1 MIPTTENLMSPAG
14 GAPNTPAMG
23 GAIPPAMGG
32 AIPPAMGGAIPPA
45 VNPSDNRLD
54 AIMNTAGATTGMGGT
69 LPMSEDPML
78 EGMDTG
84 VVPEPTE
91 IVEGFASS
99 VMELTNGSVEGA
111 VSLLQS
117 TIDTLLSS
125 QSEDLAMGQ
134 DAGRI
139 EELLGG
145 LPV

>member
-1 MIPTTENLMSPAG
+1 MAMPPRPMPPMG
-14 GAPNTPAMG
+14 GAPNTPPMGGPPMG
-23 GAIPPAMGG
+23 GAMPP
-32 AIPPAMGGAIPPA
+32 P
-45 VNPSDNRLD
+45 VNPPVNRLD
-54 AIMNTAGATTGMGGT
+54 SLMNTAGPVTGMGG
-69 LPMSEDPML
+69 PPSIPEDPMMGADPMQ
-78 EGMDTG
+78 EEMDTVAAG
-84 VVPEPTE
+84 IEPQE

-125 QSEDLAMGQ
+125 QTEDPEMSQ
-134 DAGRI
+134 DAGRL

>member
-1 MIPTTENLMSPAG
+1 M
-14 GAPNTPAMG
+14 TP
-23 GAIPPAMGG
+23 INETP
-32 AIPPAMGGAIPPA
+32 
-45 VNPSDNRLD
+45 NRLD
-54 AIMNTAGATTGMGGT
+54 ALRGTAEMAGTPPPSPIGNTPPPSPIGNTP
-69 LPMSEDPML
+69 PMSPEMLSEVTSDPMIGGNPMM

-125 QSEDLAMGQ
+125 QSEDPAMGQ

>member
-1 MIPTTENLMSPAG
+1 MAMPPRPMPPMG
-14 GAPNTPAMG
+14 GAPNTPPMGGPPMG
-23 GAIPPAMGG
+23 GAMPP
-32 AIPPAMGGAIPPA
+32 P
-45 VNPSDNRLD
+45 VNPPVNRLD
-54 AIMNTAGATTGMGGT
+54 SLMNTAGPVTGMGGPPLT
-69 LPMSEDPML
+69 PEDPMIGAVPMQ
-78 EGMDTG
+78 EEMDTVAAG
-84 VVPEPTE
+84 IEPQE

-125 QSEDLAMGQ
+125 QTEDPEMSQ
-134 DAGRI
+134 DAGRL